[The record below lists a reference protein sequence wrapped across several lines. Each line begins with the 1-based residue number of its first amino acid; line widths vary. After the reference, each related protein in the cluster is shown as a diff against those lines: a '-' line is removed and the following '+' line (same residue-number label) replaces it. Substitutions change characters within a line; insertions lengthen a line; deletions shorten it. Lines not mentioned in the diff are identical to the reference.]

1 MNATGEHHQHFFKN
15 KRLTLFALI
24 PFILYTLIMISA
36 GLGGL
41 GDIAWFIAIPSMLS
55 LLISGIGIVA
65 NHKRWNLLAW
75 ISITLFSIGYGI
87 MGYYDYIQWF
97 STKVALVL
105 LVFFITLT
113 VIKRFS
119 NKH

>member
-24 PFILYTLIMISA
+24 PFTLYTLIMISA

-41 GDIAWFIAIPSMLS
+41 GDIAWFIAIPSILS

-75 ISITLFSIGYGI
+75 ISITLFQSVTGLWATMIISSGSQQRYLSS
-87 MGYYDYIQWF
+87 YLF
-97 STKVALVL
+97 SL
-105 LVFFITLT
+105 
-113 VIKRFS
+113 
-119 NKH
+119 